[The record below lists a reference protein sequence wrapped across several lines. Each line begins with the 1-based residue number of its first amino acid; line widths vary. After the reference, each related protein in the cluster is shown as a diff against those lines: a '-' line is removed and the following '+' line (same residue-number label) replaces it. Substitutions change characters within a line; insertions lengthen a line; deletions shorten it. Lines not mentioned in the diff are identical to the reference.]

1 VTWRKTLPAALGLA
15 LVTLAVSAGSV
26 HAQAEPSAAPPTP
39 GEILTDPG
47 RVITWAFNAALVNV
61 GSRTTNDLASALGSL
76 LSDDGNVINR
86 TPPELSY
93 QSGIVRRLQGQ
104 LRGVANVG
112 LAVAAAFGGL
122 NLIVNPHTRAPYHG
136 ALELV
141 PRLLVGGVLV
151 NTSLDWGRFAIDV
164 NNGLCAA
171 IGAGLMP
178 GWRTML
184 DIDAG
189 GVLLNLIA
197 IAIYLV
203 MGLLLI
209 GQMLMRLA
217 LVDALLIVAPLGLLC
232 WILPQ
237 TQAWARL
244 WFTTFFGT
252 VFVQFVQVAVLQ
264 LGTELMQHLATL
276 LPSVA
281 QNPLGGGQ
289 QWFATLLL
297 GVAVLQLA
305 RQVPRLM
312 PGYPS
317 IGADSW
323 GPVRAVASRQLVSF
337 LGGSRSSSVKGNGR
351 G

>member
-1 VTWRKTLPAALGLA
+1 MIWRTTLPAAVALA
-15 LVTLAVSAGSV
+15 LLTLVISASSA
-26 HAQAEPSAAPPTP
+26 HAQVQQPAPPPAP
-39 GEILTDPG
+39 GEIFTDPG
-47 RVITWAFNAALVNV
+47 SVISWAFNAALVNL
-61 GSRTTNDLASALGSL
+61 GSKTTNDLASVLGNL

-86 TPPELSY
+86 TPPQLSY
-93 QSGIVRRLQGQ
+93 QSAVVRRLQGD

-136 ALELV
+136 ALELI

-164 NNGLCAA
+164 NNALCAA
-171 IGAGLMP
+171 VGAGLMP

-184 DIDAG
+184 NVDAG

-197 IAIYLV
+197 IAIYMV

-237 TQAWARL
+237 TQSWARL

-264 LGTELMQHLATL
+264 LGTELMQNLATL
-276 LPSVA
+276 LPAVA
-281 QNPLGGGQ
+281 QNPLGGGRE
-289 QWFATLLL
+289 WLASLLL

-323 GPVRAVASRQLVSF
+323 GPVRAVASRQLVSL
-337 LGGSRSSSVKGNGR
+337 LGGSRSSSGKGKG
-351 G
+351 

>member
-1 VTWRKTLPAALGLA
+1 MIWRTTLPAAVALA
-15 LVTLAVSAGSV
+15 LVTLAISAGS
-26 HAQAEPSAAPPTP
+26 AQAQVQQPAQPPSP
-39 GEILTDPG
+39 GQIFTDPG
-47 RVITWAFNAALVNV
+47 SVITWAFNAALVNV
-61 GSRTTNDLASALGSL
+61 GSSTTNDLANALGSVL
-76 LSDDGNVINR
+76 GSDGNVINR

-93 QSGIVRRLQGQ
+93 GSDVVRRLQGL

-112 LAVAAAFGGL
+112 LAVAAAFGGI

-151 NTSLDWGRFAIDV
+151 NTSLDWGRFAIDA
-164 NNGLCAA
+164 NNALCAA

-203 MGLLLI
+203 MGLLLV

-217 LVDALLIVAPLGLLC
+217 LVDVLLIVAPIGLLC

-237 TQAWARL
+237 TQSWARL

-264 LGTELMQHLATL
+264 LGTELMQNLATL
-276 LPSVA
+276 LPSVV
-281 QNPLGGGQ
+281 QNPLEGGQ
-289 QWFATLLL
+289 HWLATLLL

-305 RQVPRLM
+305 RRVPRLM

-323 GPVRAVASRQLVSF
+323 GPVRAVASRQLVSM
-337 LGGSRSSSVKGNGR
+337 LGGSRAGGGQGKGKS
-351 G
+351 